1 MLSDYLKEEW
11 IKLEVEAE
19 NWEDA
24 IEKAGIDLV
33 RDKIIR
39 RKYIEAMKKT
49 VREIGPYFVITKNV
63 AIPHARS
70 EEGAIKTGVS
80 LVTLKNPVNFGNT
93 ENDPVK
99 YIFCLSVKNDNE
111 HIEILKDLSELLEDK
126 EFFRLLESKKNRE
139 EIYKYIKYK
148 KS

>member
-33 RDKIIR
+33 RDKVIR
-39 RKYIEAMKKT
+39 KKYIEAMKKT

-126 EFFRLLESKKNRE
+126 EFFRLLKKKKNRE

>member
-33 RDKIIR
+33 RDKVIR
-39 RKYIEAMKKT
+39 KKYIEAMKKT

-63 AIPHARS
+63 AIPHARY

-80 LVTLKNPVNFGNT
+80 LVTLKNPVNF
-93 ENDPVK
+93 
-99 YIFCLSVKNDNE
+99 
-111 HIEILKDLSELLEDK
+111 
-126 EFFRLLESKKNRE
+126 
-139 EIYKYIKYK
+139 
-148 KS
+148 

>member
-33 RDKIIR
+33 RDKVIR
-39 RKYIEAMKKT
+39 KKYIEAMKKT

-126 EFFRLLESKKNRE
+126 EFFRLLEKRKNRE

>member
-33 RDKIIR
+33 RDKVIR
-39 RKYIEAMKKT
+39 KKYIEAMKKT

-70 EEGAIKTGVS
+70 GEGAIKTGVS